1 MATTMTMTMMKMVV
15 TVMVEVMMVAVMVMT
30 KNDNDDLYDDL
41 YDVHDN
47 GLNLCLSLIYFP
59 SAEGRLQMI
68 LIIC

>member
-1 MATTMTMTMMKMVV
+1 MTMTMMKMVV

-30 KNDNDDLYDDL
+30 KNDNDDLYDVD
-41 YDVHDN
+41 DN